1 MAEAAMSFPSEAGI
15 AAIDWA
21 HLDQMTLGDGKLAR
35 EVLALFD
42 RQAELLIAR
51 MRKADG
57 DALHALAHAL
67 KGSARGIG
75 AHAVA
80 EACAEL
86 EACAGAGAAACA
98 GALDRLARDVA
109 AARAEIGIILQA
121 N

>member
-1 MAEAAMSFPSEAGI
+1 MAEAAISFPTDAAA

-21 HLDQMTLGDGKLAR
+21 HLDKMTLGDGKLAR

-42 RQAELLIAR
+42 RQAEILVER
-51 MRKADG
+51 MRKMEG
-57 DALHALAHAL
+57 DALYALAHAL

-80 EACAEL
+80 KACAEL
-86 EACAGAGAAACA
+86 EQCAETGQPAGAA
-98 GALDRLARDVA
+98 LDGLARSVA

-121 N
+121 G